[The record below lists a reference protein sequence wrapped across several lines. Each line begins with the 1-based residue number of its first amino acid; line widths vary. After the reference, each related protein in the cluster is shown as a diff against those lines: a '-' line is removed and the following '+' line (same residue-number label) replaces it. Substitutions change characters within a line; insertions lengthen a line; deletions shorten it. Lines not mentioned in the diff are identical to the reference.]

1 MEAHAK
7 TQELLVD
14 LLTVIGQSDIALWE
28 LRESV
33 LYPKLSRDFVDMLKN
48 LNKKKEDQVSSR
60 FSTNKMFHEKLDEMV
75 NRARKNKLD
84 GVLDSPQRRHNKRG
98 ALSYPSKYGT
108 GNKKT
113 RQKKYRRND
122 SDEEEHDR
130 SRSRSRSRTPPR
142 TRDKGKYSTKKHK
155 ASKKG
160 ELFEF
165 PLDIGI
171 LELCD
176 QSLTQV
182 ARGKVR
188 RPENGAPPR
197 RTTPEQK
204 ALIQSPRPELI

>member
-7 TQELLVD
+7 TQELLFD
-14 LLTVIGQSDIALWE
+14 LLTMIGQSDIALWE

-75 NRARKNKLD
+75 SRARKNKLD
-84 GVLDSPQRRHNKRG
+84 GVLDSPQWRHNKRG
-98 ALSYPSKYGT
+98 TLSYPNKYGT

-122 SDEEEHDR
+122 SDEEELDR

-204 ALIQSPRPELI
+204 ALFQSPRPELK

>member
-14 LLTVIGQSDIALWE
+14 LLTMIGQSDIALWE

-48 LNKKKEDQVSSR
+48 LNKKKEEQVSSR

-75 NRARKNKLD
+75 SRARKTKLD
-84 GVLDSPQRRHNKRG
+84 GVLDYPQWRRNKRS
-98 ALSYPSKYGT
+98 ALDYPNKYGT
-108 GNKKT
+108 GNKRT

-122 SDEEEHDR
+122 SEEEELDR
-130 SRSRSRSRTPPR
+130 SRSRSRSRSPQR
-142 TRDKGKYSTKKHK
+142 NRGKGKYSTKKHK

-160 ELFEF
+160 ELSEF

-197 RTTPEQK
+197 CTTPEQK
-204 ALIQSPRPELI
+204 ALFQSPRPELK

>member
-75 NRARKNKLD
+75 SRARKNKLD
-84 GVLDSPQRRHNKRG
+84 GVLDSPQWRHNKRG
-98 ALSYPSKYGT
+98 ALSYPNKYGT

-122 SDEEEHDR
+122 SDEEELDR

-160 ELFEF
+160 ELSEF

-188 RPENGAPPR
+188 RPENGAPRR

>member
-1 MEAHAK
+1 MEG
-7 TQELLVD
+7 
-14 LLTVIGQSDIALWE
+14 IG
-28 LRESV
+28 
-33 LYPKLSRDFVDMLKN
+33 RDFVDMLKN

-75 NRARKNKLD
+75 SRARKNKLD
-84 GVLDSPQRRHNKRG
+84 GVLDSPQWRHNKRG
-98 ALSYPSKYGT
+98 TLSYPNKYGT

-122 SDEEEHDR
+122 SDEEELDR

-160 ELFEF
+160 ELSEF

-188 RPENGAPPR
+188 RPENGAPRR